1 MSGFDI
7 RFSGRCQFGC
17 LVAEL
22 ASAIAIGRTIEA
34 QAGVSGGINLSFS
47 QHQYS
52 PLFSITL
59 GRNDAKEFHCGYFFV
74 LLFDW
79 GSRTRSG
86 LAGGELKRWRLFKVL
101 ANKPY
106 HYIIVSQ
113 NYI

>member
-7 RFSGRCQFGC
+7 RFSGRGQLGC

-34 QAGVSGGINLSFS
+34 QARVSGGINLSFS

-52 PLFSITL
+52 PPFSIAL

-74 LLFDW
+74 LL
-79 GSRTRSG
+79 
-86 LAGGELKRWRLFKVL
+86 LIGGHEQGVVWRVGNLRGGGFL
-101 ANKPY
+101 RY
-106 HYIIVSQ
+106 
-113 NYI
+113 